1 MTQGASLVLSGA
13 LYSQEKSWIWAFM
26 RTHSLSRPRPALPR
40 QLRQEDFVSQRWR
53 GAHSRLAWVNSLPQ
67 SLGASGRCWGQQVS
81 SEPGCQ
87 LEKGAGERRERPGGL
102 AQCSGSRNAP

>member
-67 SLGASGRCWGQQVS
+67 SLGASGRCWGQQAS
-81 SEPGCQ
+81 GF
-87 LEKGAGERRERPGGL
+87 LEASGFQQPLCMGAE
-102 AQCSGSRNAP
+102 ASGTT